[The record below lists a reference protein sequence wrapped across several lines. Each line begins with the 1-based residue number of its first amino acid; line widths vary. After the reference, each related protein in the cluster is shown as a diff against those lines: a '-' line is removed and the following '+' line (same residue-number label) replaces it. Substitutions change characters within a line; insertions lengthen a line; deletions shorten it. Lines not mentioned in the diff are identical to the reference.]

1 MKPNI
6 MVEFIAGAVLS
17 GGTAVAVSSNESTPG
32 PPGAIGPAG
41 PAGEQGLR
49 GEPGPAGEPGEQG
62 PPGPP
67 GEQEPPEPTGPGG
80 RSASGGFGEGSQ
92 GRPLPGDGYGV
103 LYSGASYRVDTEGC
117 NPTEVRFVK
126 VTSAGVN
133 TSFLPDLSPC
143 VSYTYG
149 PWVSGSELE
158 WSVQV
163 DLEDI
168 TDDRVYLP
176 GSDSGVTV
184 RVLKRDFRVNGDQG
198 SISCHLVLSFD
209 PPTSHLGCELS
220 LRTLLELAQLDLPS
234 IIEAAMSEGIESQA
248 VLIYQALAPIQ

>member
-1 MKPNI
+1 
-6 MVEFIAGAVLS
+6 
-17 GGTAVAVSSNESTPG
+17 
-32 PPGAIGPAG
+32 
-41 PAGEQGLR
+41 
-49 GEPGPAGEPGEQG
+49 
-62 PPGPP
+62 
-67 GEQEPPEPTGPGG
+67 
-80 RSASGGFGEGSQ
+80 
-92 GRPLPGDGYGV
+92 
-103 LYSGASYRVDTEGC
+103 VDTEGC
-117 NPTEVRFVK
+117 NSTEIRFIK

-158 WSVQV
+158 WSVEV

-184 RVLKRDFRVNGDQG
+184 RVLQRDFRVNGDQG
-198 SISCHLVLSFD
+198 GISCRLVLGFD

-220 LRTLLELAQLDLPS
+220 LRTLLELAQLDVPA
-234 IIEAAMSEGIESQA
+234 IIDAAKSEGIESQA
-248 VLIYQALAPIQ
+248 VLIYQAPELIQ